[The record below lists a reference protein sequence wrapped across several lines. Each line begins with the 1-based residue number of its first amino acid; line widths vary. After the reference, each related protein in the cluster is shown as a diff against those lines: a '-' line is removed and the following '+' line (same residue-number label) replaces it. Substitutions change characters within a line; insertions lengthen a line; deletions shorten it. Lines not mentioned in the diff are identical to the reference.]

1 MHVKNNIIFFFRCL
15 AGYFDQ
21 DTNKDCSV
29 DNKKSQNVENQTSL
43 NFYILMVKTFIYV
56 FSCVFGLIKD

>member
-1 MHVKNNIIFFFRCL
+1 M

-21 DTNKDCSV
+21 DNNTDCSV
-29 DNKKSQNVENQTSL
+29 DNKKSQNIENETSQ

-56 FSCVFGLIKD
+56 FSCVFGFIKD